1 MIIPTI
7 INIWDMMDLIFR
19 KSYKDVILSS
29 TFKLILLAKNNNL
42 QIAVPYWEL
51 CNDEYDIDYIEL
63 DAIQSTPYYDEYNK
77 CFIFKNINHF
87 FQSIEAIQLQLMKL
101 FPTNEEHTY
110 KHFITNA
117 INNEIQKRRIM
128 NSNEYTKKEDDLSNL
143 FNQLA
148 L

>member
-7 INIWDMMDLIFR
+7 INIWDMIDLIFR
-19 KSYKDVILSS
+19 KSYKKVILSS
-29 TFKLILLAKNNNL
+29 TFKLLLLAKNNNL
-42 QIAVPYWEL
+42 QIAVPYWEF
-51 CNDEYDIDYIEL
+51 CAEYDIDYIEL
-63 DAIQSTPYYDEYNK
+63 GAIQSTPYYDEYNK

-101 FPTNEEHTY
+101 YSTNEDHAY

-117 INNEIQKRRIM
+117 INNEIQKRSLM
-128 NSNEYTKKEDDLSNL
+128 DNCQYAKTEDDLTNL
-143 FNQLA
+143 FDQLA